1 MEETEEILKET
12 LSRFTIFPIKY
23 HDLWK
28 AYKTH
33 ESAAWT
39 AEELD
44 YHSDKAEF
52 DNLTENEKHF
62 IENILAF
69 FAGADGIV
77 MENININFSKEIQCP
92 EARAFYSFQSYI
104 EQVHSQVYSILIDTY
119 ITNEERKH
127 QLFNAIETI
136 PCIKK
141 KAEWAMKWMDPNTSS
156 FAQRIV
162 AFSVVEGVF
171 FSGSFCAIFWLKSR
185 GIMVSGLGKSNE
197 LIARDENL
205 HCVVPETKILTKEGY
220 KEIIDCENKLTTIW
234 NGFEWSDVIPVKTG
248 SNRKILKVILDNGVV
263 LECTEEHEWLICAD
277 DSRKRQSK
285 YWKFERKKTKNLE
298 IGDILQKFNLPTLDL
313 KDPDEFKDP
322 YTNGFFSAD
331 GYYDKNVPCIKFKK
345 ESKKNIDKYI
355 NYKSVNVI
363 TNIEKGEY
371 FNYRLYKENI
381 RDKYFVPVGYSIS
394 TKLDWLAGVVDGDGC
409 LNWTD
414 NETKASIQLPST
426 KFNFLKNIQIM
437 LSELGI
443 LANLKIG
450 QEERITIIDKNYG
463 PVKCNTIYV
472 LYITCNDVIKL
483 IKLGFSPKRL
493 VLDSINIED
502 DIKSYSRFIRISDI
516 VDEDRISDTYC
527 FTEEKNHTGIFNGI
541 MTGQCNFAILI
552 YNYLKNKLP
561 KEVIHSIFKEA
572 VEIESEFITESIPCK
587 LIGMNSN
594 LMIKYIKFVANYW
607 MSQFTTDTDKKCPKL
622 YRNITNPFPFMDM
635 ISIDGKTNFFEQR
648 TTEYKRA
655 NTLVKNNGAYVN
667 LDIDF

>member
-33 ESAAWT
+33 EAAAWT

-162 AFSVVEGVF
+162 AFAVVEGVF

-197 LIARDENL
+197 LIARDEHL
-205 HCVVPETKILTKEGY
+205 H
-220 KEIIDCENKLTTIW
+220 
-234 NGFEWSDVIPVKTG
+234 
-248 SNRKILKVILDNGVV
+248 
-263 LECTEEHEWLICAD
+263 
-277 DSRKRQSK
+277 
-285 YWKFERKKTKNLE
+285 
-298 IGDILQKFNLPTLDL
+298 
-313 KDPDEFKDP
+313 
-322 YTNGFFSAD
+322 
-331 GYYDKNVPCIKFKK
+331 
-345 ESKKNIDKYI
+345 
-355 NYKSVNVI
+355 
-363 TNIEKGEY
+363 
-371 FNYRLYKENI
+371 
-381 RDKYFVPVGYSIS
+381 
-394 TKLDWLAGVVDGDGC
+394 
-409 LNWTD
+409 
-414 NETKASIQLPST
+414 
-426 KFNFLKNIQIM
+426 
-437 LSELGI
+437 
-443 LANLKIG
+443 
-450 QEERITIIDKNYG
+450 
-463 PVKCNTIYV
+463 
-472 LYITCNDVIKL
+472 
-483 IKLGFSPKRL
+483 
-493 VLDSINIED
+493 
-502 DIKSYSRFIRISDI
+502 
-516 VDEDRISDTYC
+516 
-527 FTEEKNHTGIFNGI
+527 
-541 MTGQCNFAILI
+541 CNFAILI